1 MSEFEPVTFESP
13 VQKQLYKQVE
23 RDGPQTPEELASALT
38 ADTDSAQAALGT
50 LEEKGYLERSG
61 RKVRLQ
67 IELGGEQ
74 RHETRD
80 FTYVIRPARED
91 DFEAVLDVVKAIADK
106 RTYVIAEQ
114 LAAELAY
121 DETVLRH
128 NSIQSRVFFIATA
141 HDTVVGWSHLDLPL
155 TKKLRP
161 TAELTV
167 GVRESYRGYGIAT
180 ELLERALSWAHDH
193 DYLKVYKNVA
203 RTNMQAVSFLESR
216 GWEQEGIREDH
227 YRIGHKQ
234 VDQIM
239 MAHNF

>member
-23 RDGPQTPEELASALT
+23 RSGPQALEDLVSAVEV
-38 ADTDSAQAALGT
+38 DTDSAEDALGT
-50 LEEKGYLERSG
+50 LEEKGYVEQSG
-61 RKVRLQ
+61 SEVRLRLD
-67 IELGGEQ
+67 LGEEQ

-80 FTYVIRPARED
+80 FTYVVRPARES
-91 DFEAVLDVVKAIADK
+91 DFDAVLDVVEAIAEK
-106 RTYVIAEQ
+106 KTYVIAER

-128 NSIQSRVFFIATA
+128 NSIQSRVFFIATTD
-141 HDTVVGWSHLDLPL
+141 DTVIGWSHLDLPL
-155 TKKLRP
+155 TQKLRP

-167 GVRESYRGYGIAT
+167 GVRESYRGYGIGT
-180 ELLERALSWAHDH
+180 ELLERALSWAHDN

-216 GWEQEGIREDH
+216 GWEQEGIRDDH

-239 MAHNF
+239 MAHTF